1 MHTGSTKVPRI
12 APLAPPYAPDTAEA
26 LQKMMPPGMPP
37 LKLFRTVAINPEL
50 LRNFA
55 ANGAL
60 IYRHSKLEP
69 LHREIVIQRT
79 CALCSAEYEW
89 GVHAALF
96 GERVGLTGERQ
107 AATVTGDH
115 HSACWSEAE
124 ALLIEFADSLHGR
137 SAIGDNL
144 WGRMRAHWSEAQLLE
159 LATLAGFYH
168 SVAYVISVACVERE
182 DFAPGFPGT

>member
-1 MHTGSTKVPRI
+1 MQENTAE
-12 APLAPPYAPDTAEA
+12 APCIEPLSPPYALATAEA

-37 LKLFRTVAINPEL
+37 LKLFRTVAKNPEL

-60 IYRHSKLEP
+60 IYRNSNLEP

-79 CALCSAEYEW
+79 CARCGAEYEW
-89 GVHAALF
+89 GVHVALF

-115 HSACWSEAE
+115 RSACWTEAE
-124 ALLIEFADSLHGR
+124 ALLIEFADSLHDR
-137 SAIGDNL
+137 SAIADDL
-144 WGRMRAHWSEAQLLE
+144 WRRMRAHWNEAQLME

-168 SVAYVISVACVERE
+168 SVAYVISVARVERE
-182 DFAPGFPGT
+182 EFAPGFSGA